1 LFGLEA
7 GQHVC
12 LALPLSDQL
21 RTGLALR
28 VDGIEGTV
36 GPAALRH
43 LRDCPVNLGKPRVDI
58 GERVR
63 SGIDSG
69 PGEQG
74 IPNSTSL
81 TASIATAIATTA
93 SGSPV
98 TLDVGPLRVDPG
110 SAAARNVAPAI
121 RIGDCK
127 TDVSSV
133 GRSESNES

>member
-36 GPAALRH
+36 GSAALRH

-63 SGIDSG
+63 LSID
-69 PGEQG
+69 P
-74 IPNSTSL
+74 
-81 TASIATAIATTA
+81 
-93 SGSPV
+93 
-98 TLDVGPLRVDPG
+98 
-110 SAAARNVAPAI
+110 
-121 RIGDCK
+121 
-127 TDVSSV
+127 V
-133 GRSESNES
+133 GRASHRNHKLDRFHPDRHSNHGKRFASDTGRRTLAN